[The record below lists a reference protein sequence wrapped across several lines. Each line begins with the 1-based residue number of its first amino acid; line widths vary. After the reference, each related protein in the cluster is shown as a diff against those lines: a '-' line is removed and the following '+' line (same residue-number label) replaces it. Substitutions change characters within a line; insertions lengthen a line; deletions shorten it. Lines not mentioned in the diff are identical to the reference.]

1 MREAVLSLD
10 DAELAALGIEELV
23 TAAQEA
29 GVQDLEELVC
39 HGTSSVVRVEL
50 ASRLDEDRIH
60 SLDYVTDCTH
70 IPSAGDTFQYVVA
83 FETPAFDDRAADFAA
98 DLVGDCDPEL
108 GEDGATLSLVGPQ
121 RAISGTVSE
130 YESAGAAPDLRRLG
144 TFDAR
149 DDPMDRLT
157 NRQREVVETA
167 FDEGYYEVPRQAS
180 TNDVATRLDVDS
192 STVAE
197 HLQRAE
203 RNLLSHHFAD

>member
-23 TAAQEA
+23 TATREA
-29 GVQDLEELVC
+29 GVEDLEELVC
-39 HGTSSVVRVEL
+39 HGNSSVVRVKL
-50 ASRLDEDRIH
+50 ASRLDEDAVD
-60 SLDYVTDCTH
+60 SLDYVTECKH

-83 FETPAFDDRAADFAA
+83 FETPAFGDRVTDYAA

-108 GEDGATLSLVGPQ
+108 TENGATISLVGPQ
-121 RAISGTVSE
+121 RAIRGTVSE
-130 YESAGAAPDLRRLG
+130 YESAGATPDLRRLG

-149 DDPMDRLT
+149 DDPLDRLT

-167 FDEGYYEVPRQAS
+167 YDEGYYEVPREAS
-180 TNDVATRLDVDS
+180 TTDLASELGVDS

-203 RNLLSHHFAD
+203 RNLLSHHLAD